1 MLNSL
6 EKLPT
11 HSFFRFQGILPS
23 SIGLRFHGGAPA
35 DVAAQHAENGDS
47 FLDTYLSLAKEH
59 QGVYRCEVA
68 KLAFELNISPF
79 TIPKILYNLQEQG
92 KQEISYEVD

>member
-1 MLNSL
+1 M
-6 EKLPT
+6 
-11 HSFFRFQGILPS
+11 
-23 SIGLRFHGGAPA
+23 
-35 DVAAQHAENGDS
+35 
-47 FLDTYLSLAKEH
+47 DTYLSLAKEH

>member
-1 MLNSL
+1 M
-6 EKLPT
+6 E
-11 HSFFRFQGILPS
+11 
-23 SIGLRFHGGAPA
+23 
-35 DVAAQHAENGDS
+35 
-47 FLDTYLSLAKEH
+47 TYLSLAKEH

-92 KQEISYEVD
+92 KQEISYEVDQEAFVLRMEHLPQGGDTLGISQEMLAETRRIERNMV